1 MNAKTSFYSGFTHE
15 SGAYQTCS
23 YVSMNRVIV
32 KEGKSPLSI
41 SGEHEFKWYLQMDL
55 L

>member
-1 MNAKTSFYSGFTHE
+1 MPRLNFTLVLHNE

-23 YVSMNRVIV
+23 YVCMNRVSV
-32 KEGKSPLSI
+32 NEGKSPLSI